1 MSNDVEPY
9 NIDEEIEATF
19 QELFG
24 ENQHQ
29 EKVSEEQSSKLIEII
44 RKKREKTLMD
54 SFFSTMEKSQI
65 VRVLYSILKS
75 SRSFL
80 LKKQSIAENTFQY
93 VTLRV
98 IRH

>member
-44 RKKREKTLMD
+44 RKKREKTLG
-54 SFFSTMEKSQI
+54 
-65 VRVLYSILKS
+65 VS
-75 SRSFL
+75 S
-80 LKKQSIAENTFQY
+80 
-93 VTLRV
+93 
-98 IRH
+98 

>member
-44 RKKREKTLMD
+44 RKKEKNIDGFL
-54 SFFSTMEKSQI
+54 FFQQWRKA
-65 VRVLYSILKS
+65 R
-75 SRSFL
+75 
-80 LKKQSIAENTFQY
+80 
-93 VTLRV
+93 
-98 IRH
+98 

>member
-44 RKKREKTLMD
+44 RKKEK
-54 SFFSTMEKSQI
+54 K
-65 VRVLYSILKS
+65 
-75 SRSFL
+75 
-80 LKKQSIAENTFQY
+80 
-93 VTLRV
+93 
-98 IRH
+98 H

>member
-44 RKKREKTLMD
+44 RKKREKALMD
-54 SFFSTMEKSQI
+54 SFF
-65 VRVLYSILKS
+65 
-75 SRSFL
+75 
-80 LKKQSIAENTFQY
+80 FQQW
-93 VTLRV
+93 RKA
-98 IRH
+98 R

>member
-44 RKKREKTLMD
+44 
-54 SFFSTMEKSQI
+54 
-65 VRVLYSILKS
+65 
-75 SRSFL
+75 
-80 LKKQSIAENTFQY
+80 
-93 VTLRV
+93 
-98 IRH
+98 